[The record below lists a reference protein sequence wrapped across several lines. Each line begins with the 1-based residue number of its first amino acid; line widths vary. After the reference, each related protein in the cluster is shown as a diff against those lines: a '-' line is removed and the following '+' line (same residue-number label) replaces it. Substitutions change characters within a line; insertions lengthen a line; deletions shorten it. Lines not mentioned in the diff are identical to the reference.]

1 MPQKIIVNSING
13 LRYHERI
20 GFSKTNLIAIP
31 NGIDI
36 NRFRHDPDLGNA
48 TRFSMGIQRSTFLV
62 GNISRIDPI
71 KALEIFLRAA
81 RKFLDKYDDVMFVIV
96 GKGDASYTN
105 KLKKLATALEV
116 SRHLIWVPETRDL
129 VGIYNAF
136 DINTLTSLSEGFP
149 NVVCEAMACGT
160 VCAASDTGDCRQII
174 ADSGFLVNCGNID
187 GFVDAWE
194 TVYLSRATDYH
205 NDLTHKAITKIAN
218 QYSLEK
224 MIERTITQLIVNE

>member
-1 MPQKIIVNSING
+1 MSA
-13 LRYHERI
+13 YHNTWYDDDVPDKVEVVRI
-20 GFSKTNLIAIP
+20 GSANHPYA
-31 NGIDI
+31 N
-36 NRFRHDPDLGNA
+36 
-48 TRFSMGIQRSTFLV
+48 
-62 GNISRIDPI
+62 
-71 KALEIFLRAA
+71 E
-81 RKFLDKYDDVMFVIV
+81 
-96 GKGDASYTN
+96 
-105 KLKKLATALEV
+105 LKNLATALDV